1 MNKTVPADAVFTDT
15 HYASTTII
23 NSAND
28 STTESSRAITNG
40 NVFINHIENGVVKSS
55 HRVEGTGNVSVVYN
69 SDGDIIIHGADTEY
83 STLPNPYALSVNGKT
98 YDGTEAVDVG
108 IIDVAHG
115 GTGSSS
121 VDTAPTAD
129 STKMVTSGG
138 VYTALAGKSDTNH
151 THLYAGSSI
160 SGGSANSAVKL
171 DSDAGSSTQPV
182 YFIGG
187 KPTATG
193 FSLAASVPANAVFTD
208 THYASK
214 SVVAGADDA
223 TDDTETALVNTR
235 VYLNHV

>member
-1 MNKTVPADAVFTDT
+1 
-15 HYASTTII
+15 
-23 NSAND
+23 
-28 STTESSRAITNG
+28 
-40 NVFINHIENGVVKSS
+40 
-55 HRVEGTGNVSVVYN
+55 
-69 SDGDIIIHGADTEY
+69 
-83 STLPNPYALSVNGKT
+83 
-98 YDGTEAVDVG
+98 
-108 IIDVAHG
+108 
-115 GTGSSS
+115 
-121 VDTAPTAD
+121 
-129 STKMVTSGG
+129 MVTSGG

-151 THLYAGSSI
+151 THLYAGSST
-160 SGGSANSAVKL
+160 SGGSATSAAKL

-182 YFIGG
+182 YFVGG